1 MAGRKRV
8 LHVVSAGIALAVVSI
23 ALASDRF
30 PPPGAQGLRPAD
42 GYRWLCAGASASN
55 CPSGAVPARLR
66 RSLRLPRLATGAACP
81 RATAGS
87 VNPSYGIAL
96 GPGPAYP
103 VPFRAATLHYE
114 HGRSAGGWIYVKVL
128 WIVSTGYRGPV
139 LVRGHQLDGTNWLG
153 FATGT
158 HPLEELQIPPA
169 RAGSAP
175 GWRAYPSYT
184 RVRADSGCYAYQV
197 DGTTFSRVLVF
208 RLER

>member
-1 MAGRKRV
+1 MRV
-8 LHVVSAGIALAVVSI
+8 SYVVSAGCALAVVSI

-30 PPPGAQGLRPAD
+30 PPPAAQGLRQVD
-42 GYRWLCAGASASN
+42 GYRWLCAGAAASN

-66 RSLRLPRLATGAACP
+66 RPLRLPRLATGAACP
-81 RATAGS
+81 TATAGR

-114 HGRSAGGWIYVKVL
+114 HGRGGWIYVKVL
-128 WIVSTGYRGPV
+128 WIVSAGYRGPV
-139 LVRGHQLDGTNWLG
+139 LVRGHQLDGTSWLG

-169 RAGSAP
+169 GVGSP

-184 RVRADSGCYAYQV
+184 RVRAGSGCYAYQV